1 MKINISTYFIVFIL
15 LFFGFSPGTMA
26 QKGSKKAVFII
37 VDGIPADVM
46 ERIAT
51 PNIDDIARAG
61 RYLRA
66 FVGGEK
72 HAYSQTPTISAV
84 GYNSL
89 LTGTWVNKH
98 NVWDNDIKE
107 PNYNYWTIFRFLKN
121 QYPNKKTAIF
131 SSWTDNR
138 TKLVGEGLTQTGN
151 IRLDYSYDGYEL
163 DTIRFPQDKQRDFM
177 LRIDETVADSAAAII
192 ATKSPDLSWVYLEYT
207 DDMGHMYGDSPQFY
221 TAVQKMDAQI
231 GRIWKAVQQRQKQFG
246 EDWIVFITTDHGR
259 SEKDGKG
266 HGGQS
271 ARQRS
276 AWIVTNYKRLNNYA
290 QYYLPGVV
298 DIMPS
303 IARFMQ
309 LNIDKE
315 KGYEIDGIPLIGQV
329 SIANPNVI
337 CYQDQLDITWNAL
350 DEKGTVKVWVA
361 TTNHFK
367 KGGKDEYH
375 LMAEVPVNQRYV
387 VLDVKKLPS
396 VFYKVVLEGPSNT
409 VNKWFVKNEEGEK

>member
-1 MKINISTYFIVFIL
+1 MKINIRTYFIIFIL
-15 LFFGFSPGTMA
+15 LFFGFSQGTLA

-46 ERIAT
+46 ERVET
-51 PNIDDIARAG
+51 PNIDDIARSG
-61 RYLRA
+61 KYLRA
-66 FVGGEK
+66 YVGGEK
-72 HAYSQTPTISAV
+72 DAYSQTPTISAV

-98 NVWDNDIKE
+98 NVWDNDIKA
-107 PNYNYWTIFRFLKN
+107 PNYNYWTIFRFLKY

-138 TKLVGEGLTQTGN
+138 TKLLGEGLTQTGN

-163 DTIRFPQDKQRDFM
+163 DTIRFPQDKTRDFM

-192 ATKSPDLSWVYLEYT
+192 ATKAPDLSWVYLEYT

-231 GRIWKAVQQRQKQFG
+231 GRIWKAMQQRQKQYG
-246 EDWIVFITTDHGR
+246 EDWIIFITTDHGR

-276 AWIVTNYKRLNNYA
+276 AWIVTNYNRLNNYA

-315 KGYEIDGIPLIGQV
+315 KVYEIDGVPLMGPV
-329 SIANPNVI
+329 SIANPNVT
-337 CYQDQLDITWNAL
+337 CFQDQLDITWNAL
-350 DEKGTVKVWVA
+350 EEKGAVKVWVA

-367 KGGKDEYH
+367 EGGKDEYH
-375 LMAEVPVNQRYV
+375 LMAEVPLNQKHV

-396 VFYKVVLEGPSNT
+396 KFYKVVLEGPSNT
-409 VNKWFVKNEEGEK
+409 VNKWFVKNEKGE